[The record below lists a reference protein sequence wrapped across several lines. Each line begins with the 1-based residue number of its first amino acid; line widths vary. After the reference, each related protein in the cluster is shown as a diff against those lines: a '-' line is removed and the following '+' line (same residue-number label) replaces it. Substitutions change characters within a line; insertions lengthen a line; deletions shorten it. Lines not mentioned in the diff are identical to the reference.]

1 MACLAGVCG
10 LDEADLEGVSG
21 LDEAGVAVCF
31 AALLSATLSKM
42 KTCAHQTKANMKST
56 RRKNEKL

>member
-42 KTCAHQTKANMKST
+42 KTCAHGVNIS
-56 RRKNEKL
+56 